1 MNVLIDTCVWS
12 LVLRRTQPRV
22 DLSLELQTLV
32 ADGRAAIIGPI
43 RQELLS
49 GIREKRHFDALRR
62 NLESFPDV
70 ELGSADYER
79 AAEYFNHAR
88 SFGVQG
94 SNTDFLICAVAVDR
108 ELSVFTVDEDF
119 GRYAEL
125 FPLSLHALSSPSIGR
140 VSEPR
145 TLTRARKVRKS

>member
-62 NLESFPDV
+62 NLETFPDV
-70 ELGSADYER
+70 HLGSADYER

-108 ELSVFTVDEDF
+108 ELSVFTVDGDF
-119 GRYAEL
+119 GRYADL
-125 FPLSLHALSSPSIGR
+125 FPLALHTFSSSAIGR
-140 VSEPR
+140 VSEPGQS
-145 TLTRARKVRKS
+145 VRRVRVRGK